1 MTFCDI
7 NDSAPNQERH
17 VRMPAGFTCFFVFSG
32 RPVPSRATTWLLL
45 TVLVTLGLTAPFGR
59 AQARDGADARVQSL
73 YENAKDAEA
82 RGDLPAAVADYQ
94 AILKISPRLAR
105 AYNNLGALYLKSGR
119 YEDAAQILEQGL
131 KLDPSMNSALALS
144 GIAEYNLGRYAAARA
159 HFEEALRANPR
170 DANAESYLA
179 STLMKSGDLEAAA
192 KCLEQITKRDPKN
205 EEALYNLGKVY
216 MQLSRKTLGKLDEI
230 DPNSYFVHEISG
242 EIMES
247 MQNYDGALVE
257 YKKAV
262 EMEPGHPGAHLKLAN
277 AYWSL
282 RMWKPAEEQFR
293 AELEN
298 SPRSCEAHAKLGNI
312 LIEEQ
317 SDFAG
322 AVAET
327 SKALKL
333 CPGMEEAHLDRGRAL
348 LKLNRNEE
356 ALKDLLAAEKADASV
371 SSTHFLLAQAYRA
384 LGRTVEAKSEMGIF
398 SKLEED
404 ARAAASTR
412 LHDVLKN
419 KENPN

>member
-1 MTFCDI
+1 MASREID
-7 NDSAPNQERH
+7 NPARNQETLLQT
-17 VRMPAGFTCFFVFSG
+17 PAGFAVPPWVSIFNRTATLFCIIFLALVF
-32 RPVPSRATTWLLL
+32 
-45 TVLVTLGLTAPFGR
+45 TASFAG
-59 AQARDGADARVQSL
+59 AQARDGAESRVQSL
-73 YENAKDAEA
+73 YENAKDAEK
-82 RGDLPAAVADYQ
+82 RGDLPTAIADYQ

-105 AYNNLGALYLKSGR
+105 AYNNLGALYVKSGR
-119 YEDAAQILEQGL
+119 YEDAAQVLQQGL
-131 KLDPSMNSALALS
+131 KLDPGMSSALALS

-159 HFEEALRANPR
+159 HLEAALRANPQ
-170 DANAESYLA
+170 DADAESYLA
-179 STLMKSGDLEAAA
+179 GTLMKSGDLEAAA
-192 KCLEQITKRDPKN
+192 KCLEEVTRRNPKN
-205 EEALYNLGKVY
+205 QEALYNLGKVY
-216 MQLSRKTLGKLDEI
+216 MQLSQKTLAKLNQI
-230 DPNSYFVHEISG
+230 DPNSYFVHEVSG

-262 EMEPGHPGAHLKLAN
+262 EMEPEHPGAHLKLAN

-282 RMWKPAEEQFR
+282 RMWKPAGEQFR

-298 SPRSCEAHAKLGNI
+298 NPRSCEAHAKLGDI

-327 SKALKL
+327 SKALEL
-333 CPGMEEAHLDRGRAL
+333 CPGLEEAHLDRGRAL

-356 ALKDLLAAEKADASV
+356 ALSDLLAAEKADPSV

-384 LGRTVEAKSEMGIF
+384 AGKTSEAKAEMLLF

-412 LHDVLKN
+412 LREVLKN

>member
-1 MTFCDI
+1 MTSRDI
-7 NDSAPNQERH
+7 DNPAPDR
-17 VRMPAGFTCFFVFSG
+17 RISFKMPAGSPCFAVSQ
-32 RPVPSRATTWLLL
+32 RRLVRSRLPGLFLVAMLMLSLMAPGGQAQGDAT
-45 TVLVTLGLTAPFGR
+45 AES
-59 AQARDGADARVQSL
+59 RVQSL
-73 YENAKDAEA
+73 YESAKNAED
-82 RGDLPAAVADYQ
+82 RGDLQAAITKYLE
-94 AILKISPRLAR
+94 ILKIAPGLAA
-105 AYNNLGALYLKSGR
+105 AYNNLGALYLKQGQF
-119 YEDAAQILEQGL
+119 EQAAQVLEQGL
-131 KLDPSMNSALALS
+131 KINPRMISALALS
-144 GIAEYNLGRYAAARA
+144 GIAEYNLGRYDEARTHLEA
-159 HFEEALRANPR
+159 ALRANPQ

-179 STLMKSGDLEAAA
+179 STLMKSGDLEDAA
-192 KCLEQITKRDPKN
+192 KCLEKVTQRNPTN
-205 EEALYNLGKVY
+205 QEALYNLGKVY
-216 MQLSRKTLGKLDEI
+216 MQLSQKALGKLNQI

-262 EMEPGHPGAHLKLAN
+262 EMEPKRSGAHLRLAT

-298 SPRSCEAHAKLGNI
+298 DPSSCEAHAKLGNI
-312 LIEEQ
+312 LIEQQ

-322 AVAET
+322 AVEET
-327 SKALKL
+327 GKALAICFAL
-333 CPGMEEAHLDRGRAL
+333 EEAHYDRGRAL

-356 ALKDLLAAEKADASV
+356 ALQDLLAAEKADPSV

-384 LGRTVEAKSEMGIF
+384 LGKTAEAKSQMILF

-404 ARAAASTR
+404 ARAASSAR
-412 LHDVLKN
+412 MREVLKN